1 MKNQNYLLL
10 PERQNNMKKIFRS
23 IYVMLKGIGYARAA
37 ADAARNGN
45 HDRAKHLMQEYGKCK

>member
-1 MKNQNYLLL
+1 
-10 PERQNNMKKIFRS
+10 MKKIFRS

-37 ADAARNGN
+37 ADAACNGN